1 MSQIQVD
8 TILDKEGTG
17 APQLQKGA
25 EVLVGYGITGAG
37 GVNIS
42 GFATAGGFVGNVT
55 GNATGLSGTPD
66 ITVQNITAVG
76 ATFSGTLT
84 YEDVTNVDATG
95 IITAKSGIEFG
106 TAGVGGTITGAGQAE
121 FVGVVTASDF
131 VGGGSQ
137 LTGLPAG
144 FTELDAALFN

>member
-1 MSQIQVD
+1 MSQINVD
-8 TILDKEGTG
+8 TIRSRTGT
-17 APQLQKGA
+17 APQLDKGA
-25 EVLVGYGITGAG
+25 EVTVGYGITGDG
-37 GVNIS
+37 GINV
-42 GFATAGGFVGNVT
+42 GGAITCGN
-55 GNATGLSGTPD
+55 LSAAD
-66 ITVQNITAVG
+66 

-84 YEDVTNVDATG
+84 YEDVTNVDVVGFATFQKG
-95 IITAKSGIEFG
+95 VNITGVCTGTSGFEFG
-106 TAGVGGTITGAGQAE
+106 AAGVGGTITSTGQAE

>member
-8 TILDKEGTG
+8 TILDKAGTG
-17 APQLQKGA
+17 APQLDYGA

-84 YEDVTNVDATG
+84 YEDVTNVDVVGFATFQ
-95 IITAKSGIEFG
+95 K
-106 TAGVGGTITGAGQAE
+106 GVNITG
-121 FVGVVTASDF
+121 VCTASSY
-131 VGGGSQ
+131 VGSGAE